1 MRVCKLRKCRETL
14 RKTSGNNRCS
24 RKFRI
29 TMRVG
34 DSQTTSRYRFDT
46 ENPKYEVVAS
56 GLCVVA
62 ICTQ

>member
-1 MRVCKLRKCRETL
+1 MRFDKLEKCGERI
-14 RKTSGNNRCS
+14 RKTSGNNCHAS
-24 RKFRI
+24 KFLI

-34 DSQTTSRYRFDT
+34 GSQMASRYRFDT
-46 ENPKYEVVAS
+46 ANPKYEVVAG